1 MNQRDFAQDLRL
13 SKRRIVLGQGIA
25 SRDPLGVALLD
36 QTMNEE
42 PAVPH
47 HQYDVAQ
54 NQVSAGR
61 GLDAENIPG
70 PDRRKHAGS
79 ECLQADGAA
88 RAENF
93 GRKFKLMIVA
103 SLGHDRHEQLKLRSL
118 PIEAALKFGG
128 AYLATGQG
136 HCLENPLVPEPR
148 FLIWFLPRWTVL
160 VYVVLVSIRVFLHKS
175 PRVLDW
181 LWGAARV
188 TA

>member
-1 MNQRDFAQDLRL
+1 MNQGNFAQHLRL
-13 SKRRIVLGQGIA
+13 NKRRIVLGQGIA
-25 SRDPLGVALLD
+25 SCDPTRFALLD

-47 HQYDVAQ
+47 HQYDVAR
-54 NQVSAGR
+54 NHVFAGR
-61 GLDAENIPG
+61 GRDAENVPG

-93 GRKFKLMIVA
+93 GRKFKLMIPA
-103 SLGHDRHEQLKLRSL
+103 GLCHNRHEQLKLRSL

-136 HCLENPLVPEPR
+136 HCLENPLEPELR

-160 VYVVLVSIRVFLHKS
+160 GYVALISIRVFLHKS
-175 PRVLDW
+175 PRVLDR
-181 LWGAARV
+181 LWGQLA
-188 TA
+188 